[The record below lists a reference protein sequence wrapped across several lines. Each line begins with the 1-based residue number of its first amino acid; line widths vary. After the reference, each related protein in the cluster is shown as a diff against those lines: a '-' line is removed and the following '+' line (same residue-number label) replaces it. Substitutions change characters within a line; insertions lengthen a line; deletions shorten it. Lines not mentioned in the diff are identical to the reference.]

1 MRPLLVAG
9 ALCGLAA
16 CTPKG
21 ASVDQL
27 MSRAT
32 FDFDCPRPELQIH
45 ELGDM
50 ARGVTGCGRRL
61 TYVEVCENRVDGMH
75 CTWVINGPQWQYGPS
90 ANKRP
95 PTPERAF
102 YYSAPPPS
110 PVGPMGV
117 PTAGV
122 PGQPAPI
129 GPPPA
134 PPTAA
139 PASPPPAAAPPAEP
153 PAPAAPPAPQPDGKT
168 DPAVPF

>member
-1 MRPLLVAG
+1 MRRLVFAAAAIG
-9 ALCGLAA
+9 SMA

-75 CTWVINGPQWQYGPS
+75 CTWVINGPQWQYGPA

-102 YYSAPPPS
+102 YYSAPPPA

-117 PTAGV
+117 PTSGPP
-122 PGQPAPI
+122 PGTPP

-134 PPTAA
+134 APRATMAFSTSALRCSGCKPTSPALAA
-139 PASPPPAAAPPAEP
+139 TRSA
-153 PAPAAPPAPQPDGKT
+153 
-168 DPAVPF
+168 

>member
-1 MRPLLVAG
+1 MQPLVMRR
-9 ALCGLAA
+9 ALFAAAAVGLMA
-16 CTPKG
+16 CAPKG

-75 CTWVINGPQWQYGPS
+75 CTWVINGPQWQYGPA

-102 YYSAPPPS
+102 YYSAPPPA

-117 PTAGV
+117 PTAG
-122 PGQPAPI
+122 PQAP
-129 GPPPA
+129 PPPA
-134 PPTAA
+134 Q
-139 PASPPPAAAPPAEP
+139 P
-153 PAPAAPPAPQPDGKT
+153 PAPTTPAPT
-168 DPAVPF
+168 TSAA